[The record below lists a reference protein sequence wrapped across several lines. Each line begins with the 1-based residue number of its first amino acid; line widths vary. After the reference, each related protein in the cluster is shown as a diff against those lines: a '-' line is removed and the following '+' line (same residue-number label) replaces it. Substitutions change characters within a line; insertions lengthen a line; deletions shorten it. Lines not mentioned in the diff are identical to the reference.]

1 MIERLAAFA
10 AVDRLHALAV
20 GSDLPDRAVG
30 SALSVDISGFSAL
43 SEELARR
50 LGPRA
55 GAEELTRHL
64 NVVYEALV
72 SEIHCQGGSVVGFA
86 GDGFTAWF
94 DEARGRPAS
103 HAVACGL
110 AIQGRFAAETTG
122 EAVRSA
128 LALRVA
134 VTSGKVR
141 RLAVGDPAAHRLD
154 VMAGET
160 MTRLA
165 AADALAR
172 AGEVVIDEA
181 TARGSGARIESG
193 ETRADG
199 RGRGYLVVRSL
210 PAPVEPV
217 PWPPLPG
224 RLQAEDLRPW
234 HLPPLWEGLRAGK
247 ADFLT
252 ELRPAA
258 ALFLGF
264 EGIEYDADPSAGD
277 RLDAFVRRV
286 QAVLAR
292 YEGTLVQLTIGDK
305 GSYLYAAFGA
315 PVAHDDDAF
324 RSVRAAVRLARTVAE
339 PPVRAL
345 RIGVSHGTMRV
356 GAYGSTARR
365 TYGVLGD
372 EVNLAARLMQ
382 KAKPG
387 RPLFSERIRHATRDV
402 VRWKALPAVHVKGRE
417 EAVPVFEVLGA
428 RRSAPSAPSAIV
440 GREDERTAI
449 VWSLE
454 TLASGKGGVLVFEGE
469 AGWGKSRLVG
479 ELVREA
485 EVRRVRVAAGA
496 GDALERSRPYH
507 AWRAVLPTLLGLAE
521 PAGARG
527 RRTTSRT
534 IGLAGTPQTRLRF
547 GESRQREP
555 LPEADARRLRALVSE
570 AAPDL
575 EAVTPLLNTVLPR
588 EMPETDWTRSMDA
601 PVRAAS
607 TLDLVAALVQ
617 HVAARSPLVVVLE
630 DGQWLDSASFSL
642 AARVAGAQGLLL
654 VIATRPFGET
664 APPEYPGLCESSLA
678 TVVRLGP
685 LPPEAVAVVAA
696 QALGSERLART
707 LAQLLQERAEGSP
720 LVAIELAR
728 SLREAGA
735 VEIDQGEARLSRGAD
750 HEEPML
756 PDGVEG
762 IVLGRV
768 DRLPPMARRIVKVA
782 SVIGREFPHSRLRQA
797 METVEGSTLEE
808 RAMAPG
814 LLALEKAGLVESRA
828 GVGEPAW
835 AFASGVVQQVVYNLM
850 SSDQR
855 RTLHHAV
862 AESYEAEETDDPGV
876 LAHHWLRAGRA
887 LRARP
892 HLERAAEAALR
903 GGAWAEAGRLYGQL
917 LETERGLEA
926 NEDRRRRGAGWQTRL
941 AVAEAGAGRVGEA
954 RRHARA
960 ALGLL
965 GQRTGGSL
973 GGAVLA
979 SGARDFVLRRRAP
992 ASTRQAML
1000 VEAAQVYE
1008 RLAELHYLSDEPM
1021 AGLREALR
1029 GLALALRTGQTDV
1042 RARLQSAIA
1051 LAVGVVPLRAL
1062 SKPLMRG
1069 ALEAARGVDD
1079 PATVG
1084 LVLEFAALH
1093 AFALGRWSE
1102 ARAHIHEALARYET
1116 LGDRHRT
1123 LELRSTLAAVA
1134 YTRGQFA
1141 AAGALFADL
1150 AHDAAAAGNTRARS
1164 WAELGHALV
1173 AFRTGDTARGLALM
1187 GSRRAATLQPLARL
1201 HLGEPRDAL
1210 EALPAALAVA
1220 RGRPIKCWTLERFAL
1235 PAEVALA
1242 LREAELDLTAAER
1255 SHLVRLEREALG
1267 AARRFARV
1275 FPIGAPREARLRGL
1289 SHWLDGRRGRARRA
1303 WDEAL
1308 TAAQRLGMPWDEAR
1322 VRLDIGRHGATGSE
1336 EQADH
1341 LDRAATLLEELGAF
1355 DDRDDDRRVPGRP

>member
-1 MIERLAAFA
+1 MIEPLAAYTA
-10 AVDRLHALAV
+10 LDRLHALAA
-20 GSDLPDRAVG
+20 GRDLPDRAIG

-50 LGPRA
+50 LGFRA

-64 NVVYEALV
+64 NAVYEALV
-72 SEIHCQGGSVVGFA
+72 SEVHGHGGSVVGFA
-86 GDGFTAWF
+86 GDGFAAWF
-94 DEARGRPAS
+94 DETRERPAS
-103 HAVACGL
+103 RAVACGL
-110 AIQGRFAAETTG
+110 AIQERFTSATTG
-122 EAVRSA
+122 DAVRSA

-134 VTSGKVR
+134 VTSGPVR
-141 RLAVGDPAAHRLD
+141 RFAVGDPAVQRLD
-154 VMAGET
+154 VLAGET

-172 AGEVVIDEA
+172 PGEVVMDEA
-181 TARGSGARIESG
+181 TARTSGALIERD
-193 ETRADG
+193 RARVDEGG
-199 RGRGYLVVRSL
+199 RGFLVARSL
-210 PAPVEPV
+210 PVPVEPA
-217 PWPPLPG
+217 PWPPLPVH
-224 RLQAEDLRPW
+224 LQAEDLRPW
-234 HLPPLWEGLRAGK
+234 HLPPLWERLRAGQ

-264 EGIEYDADPSAGD
+264 EGLDYDGDPGAGD
-277 RLDAFVRRV
+277 RLDGFVRRV
-286 QAVLAR
+286 QGVLAR
-292 YEGTLVQLTIGDK
+292 YEGTLVQLTVGDK

-324 RSVRAAVRLARTVAE
+324 RSVRAAVRLARTAAE
-339 PPVRAL
+339 PPVRGL

-356 GAYGSTARR
+356 GAYGSAARR

-387 RPLFSERIRHATRDV
+387 RPLFSGRIRHATRDL
-402 VRWKALPAVHVKGRE
+402 VRWKALPPVNVKGRRG
-417 EAVPVFEVLGA
+417 AVPVFEVAGA
-428 RRSAPSAPSAIV
+428 KKSAPSAPAAIA

-449 VWSLE
+449 AWSLE
-454 TLASGKGGVLVFEGE
+454 ALAAGKGGVLVFESE
-469 AGWGKSRLVG
+469 AGWGKSRLVE

-485 EVRRVRVAAGA
+485 EVRGVSVAAGA

-507 AWRAVLPTLLGLAE
+507 AWRAVLPTLLGLPGHRA
-521 PAGARG
+521 ARG
-527 RRTTSRT
+527 RHTTSPT
-534 IGLAGTPQTRLRF
+534 IGLAGASQNRLRL
-547 GESRQREP
+547 GESRPRER
-555 LPEADARRLRALVSE
+555 LPEADARRLHALVSE

-575 EAVTPLLNTVLPR
+575 EAVTPLLNTFLPR
-588 EMPETDWTRSMDA
+588 EMPETSWTRSMAA

-607 TLDLVAALVQ
+607 TLDLASALVR
-617 HVAARSPLVVVLE
+617 HLAARSPLVVVLE
-630 DGQWLDSASFSL
+630 DGQWLDSASWAL
-642 AARVAGAQGLLL
+642 TGRVAGTAGLLL
-654 VIATRPFGET
+654 VVATRPFGET
-664 APPEYPGLCESSLA
+664 APPEYSGLGGASPA
-678 TVVRLGP
+678 TLVRLGP
-685 LPPEAVAVVAA
+685 LEPEAVAVVAA
-696 QALGSERLART
+696 RALGAERLAGN

-728 SLREAGA
+728 SLREAGS
-735 VEIDQGEARLSRGAD
+735 VEIDRGEARLSREAGHGNSA
-750 HEEPML
+750 L

-768 DRLPPMARRIVKVA
+768 DRLPPMALRIVKVA
-782 SVIGREFPHSRLRQA
+782 SVIGREFPHSCLRRA
-797 METVEGSTLEE
+797 VETVEGPAPEE
-808 RAMAPG
+808 KA
-814 LLALEKAGLVESRA
+814 LASALVVLEKAGLVESRP
-828 GVGEPAW
+828 GEGEPVW
-835 AFASGVVQQVVYNLM
+835 VFSSGVVQQVVYNLM
-850 SSDQR
+850 GFDQR

-862 AESYEAEETDDPGV
+862 AEAYEEEEADDPGV
-876 LAHHWLRAGRA
+876 LAHHWLQAGRA
-887 LRARP
+887 AQARP
-892 HLERAAEAALR
+892 HLERAAETALR
-903 GGAWAEAGRLYGQL
+903 GGAWAEAGRLYGRL
-917 LETERGLEA
+917 LEVDPGMEA
-926 NEDRRRRGAGWQTRL
+926 NEDGRRRRAGWQTRF
-941 AVAEAGAGRVGEA
+941 AVAEAGAGRFGEA

-960 ALGLL
+960 ALDLL

-973 GGAVLA
+973 AAAVLA
-979 SGARDFVLRRRAP
+979 SGARDLVQRRRRP
-992 ASTRQAML
+992 DSTRQAML
-1000 VEAAQVYE
+1000 IEAAQVYE

-1029 GLALALRTGQTDV
+1029 GLALALRTGEADV

-1051 LAVGVVPLRAL
+1051 LAVGVVPLPAL
-1062 SKPLMRG
+1062 AKPLMRG
-1069 ALEAARGVDD
+1069 ALETARATDD

-1084 LVLEFAALH
+1084 LVLELAALH
-1093 AFALGRWSE
+1093 AFALGRWAE

-1150 AHDAAAAGNTRARS
+1150 AQDAAAAGNTRARS

-1173 AFRTGDTARGLALM
+1173 AFRTGDTARGLGLL

-1201 HLGEPRDAL
+1201 HLGEPREAL
-1210 EALPAALAVA
+1210 EALPAALAQA

-1242 LREAELDLTAAER
+1242 LREAELDLTATER
-1255 SHLVRLEREALG
+1255 AHLVRLEREALG

-1275 FPIGAPREARLRGL
+1275 FPIGVPREARLRGL
-1289 SHWLDGRRGRARRA
+1289 SHWLDGRPGRARRA

-1308 TAAQRLGMPWDEAR
+1308 AGAQRLEMPWDEAR
-1322 VRLDIGRHGATGSE
+1322 VRLDIGRLGATGPA

-1341 LDRAATLLEELGAF
+1341 LERAATLLEELGAF